1 MQSPVNV
8 FGSVQD
14 EGTMSGTVTNTFGTK
29 PDTTLRP
36 WRMAPG
42 GEGTQIQVDPLNTNI
57 VYSSTYYGRLMKTD
71 MSKSRRD
78 AVQRFSLFDVGRID
92 SLRGEWLAATVMSK
106 FNNKV
111 IYHGLQH
118 LYKTE
123 DAGETWK
130 KISND
135 LSYNRKERNGV
146 YPYLIYHQAIT
157 AVAEGNKYFSKEI
170 NILDTNQDFRNTVT
184 IEDKKV
190 DEILSKREIEVLT
203 LICKEYSNSEIAK
216 KLFLSVSTVETHRKN
231 LIAKLG
237 VNNTVGLVKFALK
250 NKLIE

>member
-1 MQSPVNV
+1 MLKV
-8 FGSVQD
+8 FITDDHELYLEGLVLLLNKQAGIKVIGSAFTGESLLNQLPNLEIDILLLDVHLPDIGEEELLKKIREIQPGLKILYLTIMR
-14 EGTMSGTVTNTFGTK
+14 GTRYIHK
-29 PDTTLRP
+29 LLKYD
-36 WRMAPG
+36 
-42 GEGTQIQVDPLNTNI
+42 IQGYLLKNTNI
-57 VYSSTYYGRLMKTD
+57 AELTSAL
-71 MSKSRRD
+71 
-78 AVQRFSLFDVGRID
+78 
-92 SLRGEWLAATVMSK
+92 ETV
-106 FNNKV
+106 
-111 IYHGLQH
+111 
-118 LYKTE
+118 
-123 DAGETWK
+123 AG
-130 KISND
+130 
-135 LSYNRKERNGV
+135 
-146 YPYLIYHQAIT
+146 
-157 AVAEGNKYFSKEI
+157 GNKFFSKEI